1 MAEGGGGAEDVA
13 PRPRVRARRVVRAP
27 PTPPGLETG
36 ARSGPPTRRRA
47 PLPPSEYEIAR
58 RGPTARGSAASGGAT
73 WWYRPAAA
81 AEEVARG
88 GAWRQF
94 AEPLAAVVEGAWDAL
109 RSGGASAALTVAAG
123 PEGLLRVDLLRQV
136 PGPTQRTPLR
146 PRQHP
151 VHPHR
156 PTPHNTH
163 TPTPRASHAHVH
175 MHTCAHSTPPR
186 AHTCACV
193 CVCPVPSVC
202 VGRLCLRRTAAPAPS
217 LWLGVPVP
225 RLLGALLPDGARCL
239 CLRARVRD
247 SAPAPWLGGRRTA
260 RLARSEA
267 PLQINETMLASDFP
281 FV

>member
-151 VHPHR
+151 IHPHR
-156 PTPHNTH
+156 PTPPQHPHPH
-163 TPTPRASHAHVH
+163 TPRVTRTRPHAH
-175 MHTCAHSTPPR
+175 MCTLHTAPR
-186 AHTCACV
+186 AHVRVCV
-193 CVCPVPSVC
+193 CVPCSV
-202 VGRLCLRRTAAPAPS
+202 RLCGPAVPATDSGTGSEPVAWGAGAETA
-217 LWLGVPVP
+217 G
-225 RLLGALLPDGARCL
+225 
-239 CLRARVRD
+239 RA
-247 SAPAPWLGGRRTA
+247 AA
-260 RLARSEA
+260 
-267 PLQINETMLASDFP
+267 
-281 FV
+281 